1 MSLKLPELVDIPSL
15 QLLMDRFHSATGI
28 PVGIIGS
35 DGEMFVA
42 TGWQEICT
50 AFHRSHPVTAER
62 CRQSD
67 NCIKTSLDA
76 GKYIQYKCK
85 NGLWDLAKPI
95 IVAGEHLATIYL
107 GQFRYEDEEIDEE
120 FFRAQAREFGFDQDR
135 YLAALKRIP
144 VFSREKVQQI
154 MDFYTTLVDCYVK
167 TGFARFSQAETE
179 KTLRESEERYR
190 ALFEGA
196 NDAIITIRDGRIVN
210 CNKMALELFR
220 CGPEQLIGKGPEN
233 LSPFLQPDGKD
244 SEAKAREMIAKALA
258 GPSQIFEWR
267 HCRGDETIFD
277 AEVSL
282 NRLEYGGKNELLAIM
297 RDVTERKQAEQALK
311 LSEAEKSLIL
321 NSSMDLIIHYDA
333 DMKILWGNQ
342 RALNSV
348 DMEAEE
354 LVGQDCWKLWHQRTE
369 PCYGCPVIMALETGE
384 PREAEVR
391 TPDGRIWDIRGFPV
405 KDDAGRVNGVVE
417 FCLEI
422 TGRKRMEEEIE
433 ILNTDLAAR
442 ACELEQANRELEAFG
457 YTVSHDLRS
466 PLTGIQGYCQV
477 LLELC
482 GDRLGEDGA
491 GYIRE
496 ISKSAEKMDDLI
508 TTMLD
513 FSRLSRCAITR
524 EEVDLTAI
532 AKTLAAQLRMN
543 EPERNATFAIAEG
556 AKTAGDPKLLRV
568 VLENLIG
575 NAWKYTSRQDDT
587 LIELGKVAVNGSM
600 AFFVR
605 DNGPGFDMA
614 QADKLFSPFL
624 RLPGAAG
631 FSGHGIGLATVQR
644 IIQHHGGRVWGEG
657 EPGKGA
663 TFYFTV

>member
-1 MSLKLPELVDIPSL
+1 MSLKLPELVDIPHL
-15 QLLMDRFHSATGI
+15 QMLMDRFHAATGI

-35 DGEMFVA
+35 DGEIFVA

-67 NCIKTSLDA
+67 DYIKASLDSEH
-76 GKYIQYKCK
+76 YIQYKCK
-85 NGLWDLAKPI
+85 NGLWDMAKPI

-107 GQFRYEDEEIDEE
+107 GQFHYEDEEIDEE
-120 FFRAQAREFGFDQDR
+120 FFHAQAREFGFDQER
-135 YLAALKRIP
+135 YLAALRRIP
-144 VFSREKVQQI
+144 VFSRDRVRKI
-154 MDFYTTLVDCYVK
+154 MDFYTHLVECFVE
-167 TGFARFSQAETE
+167 TSFARFSQAETE
-179 KTLRESEERYR
+179 RTLRESEERYR

-196 NDAIITIRDGRIVN
+196 NDAIITIREGRIVN
-210 CNKMALELFR
+210 CNRRALDLFR
-220 CGPEQLIGKGPEN
+220 CGQEQLIGKEPDK
-233 LSPFLQPDGKD
+233 LSPSVQPDGKD
-244 SEAKAREMIAKALA
+244 SETKAREMIENALA
-258 GPSQIFEWR
+258 GSPQFFEWR
-267 HCRGDETIFD
+267 HYRGDETIFD

-282 NRLEYGGKNELLAIM
+282 NRLEYQRGTELLAIV
-297 RDVTERKQAEQALK
+297 RDVTERKRAEQALK
-311 LSEAEKSLIL
+311 VSEVEKSLIL
-321 NSSMDLIIHYDA
+321 NSSMDLIIHYDS
-333 DMKILWGNQ
+333 DMKILWGNR
-342 RALNSV
+342 RALDSV
-348 DMEAEE
+348 GMEAEE
-354 LVGQDCWKLWHQRTE
+354 FVGQDCWKLWHQRSE
-369 PCYGCPVIMALETGE
+369 PCYGCPVITALETGE

-405 KDDAGRVNGVVE
+405 KDDAGRVKGVVE

-442 ACELEQANRELEAFG
+442 ACELESANRELEAFG

-466 PLTGIQGYCQV
+466 PLTGIQGYSQV

-482 GDRLGEDGA
+482 GDRLGEA
-491 GYIRE
+491 GTGFVRE

-508 TTMLD
+508 TTMLA
-513 FSRLSRCAITR
+513 FSNLSRSTMTR
-524 EEVDLTAI
+524 EVVDLTVVV
-532 AKTLAAQLRMN
+532 KNLATELRMN
-543 EPERNATFAIAEG
+543 EPTRNATFTIAEDV
-556 AKTAGDPKLLRV
+556 TAEGDPKLLIV
-568 VLENLIG
+568 VLENLVG
-575 NAWKYTSRQDDT
+575 NAWKYTSRQEST
-587 LIELGKVAVNGSM
+587 VIEFGMVESNASR

-614 QADKLFSPFL
+614 HADRLFDAFQ

-644 IIQHHGGRVWGEG
+644 IIQRHAGRVWAEG

-663 TFYFTV
+663 TFYFTI